1 MILLFRNLTELIILL
16 EKYSKNQK
24 IAYMLCNRKTV
35 IYGGSRVP
43 HRFGISLFEEHVFFT
58 DWTKMAVIK
67 ANKFM
72 ETNPQVYHQSSLRPY
87 GVTVYHALRQPYGK
101 PPTLI
106 TLTG

>member
-1 MILLFRNLTELIILL
+1 
-16 EKYSKNQK
+16 
-24 IAYMLCNRKTV
+24 MLCNRKTV

-43 HRFGISLFEEHVFFT
+43 HPFGISLFEEHVFFT